1 MFVPQSAVLENP
13 ISLTRVSTFPE
24 VSRFRVLVADDQPD
38 ILLALRLL
46 FVQNGYQV
54 ETANSPQ
61 TVLEALAYR
70 TFDVVLMDLNY
81 ARDTT
86 SGREGMDLLDRLAHL
101 ENLPPIVA
109 MTAWATLDLT
119 IEGMRRGVC
128 DFVLKPWDNRELLE
142 ILDQQIARGKRQR
155 LERQDRAALHDVQQG
170 LLPKTMPSIPGC
182 ELSGVCLAASTVGG
196 DYFDAVKLA
205 DQRVALCVGDV
216 SGKGL
221 PASLLMANLQAA
233 VHAYTDIGIEPKTL
247 CQKVNQIICG
257 NIAIDR
263 FITFFYATLDVAS
276 HRLRY
281 TNAGHNAPVLVRLDG
296 SYERLET
303 GGLVLGVDPKTG
315 YEQGDLDLASGD
327 RLILFT
333 DGVTEAVNAKGDE
346 YGEQRLL
353 DLLIESRHLGATAL
367 QESVVDSVKR
377 FSDGC
382 LKDDSTVVVAV
393 IP

>member
-1 MFVPQSAVLENP
+1 LVPQSSVLENP
-13 ISLTRVSTFPE
+13 VSTTCFSTFPD

-46 FVQNGYQV
+46 LARNGYQV
-54 ETANSPQ
+54 ETVNSPQ
-61 TVLEALAYR
+61 TVLEALASG
-70 TFDVVLMDLNY
+70 TFDVLLMDLNY

-119 IEGMRRGVC
+119 IEGMRRGVG
-128 DFVLKPWDNRELLE
+128 DFVLKPWDNRELLA
-142 ILDQQIARGKRQR
+142 ILDHQIARGKRKR
-155 LERQDRAALHDVQQG
+155 LERQDQAALREVQQG
-170 LLPKTMPSIPGC
+170 LLPKTMPAIPGC

-196 DYFDAVKLA
+196 DYFDAVKLV
-205 DQRVALCVGDV
+205 DGQLGLCVGDV

-221 PASLLMANLQAA
+221 PAALLMANLQAA
-233 VHAYTDIGIEPKTL
+233 VHAYADNGIEPRTL
-247 CQKVNQIICG
+247 CQKVNHIICG
-257 NIAIDR
+257 NIAVDR

-281 TNAGHNAPVLVRLDG
+281 TNAGHNAPVLVHLDG

-315 YEQGDLDLASGD
+315 YEQGELDLAAGD
-327 RLILFT
+327 RLVLFT
-333 DGVTEAVNAKGDE
+333 DGVTTPKGRSMASSACCTCSSKAVTLV
-346 YGEQRLL
+346 QRPF
-353 DLLIESRHLGATAL
+353 
-367 QESVVDSVKR
+367 K
-377 FSDGC
+377 
-382 LKDDSTVVVAV
+382 K
-393 IP
+393 P

>member
-1 MFVPQSAVLENP
+1 MLVPQSSVLENP
-13 ISLTRVSTFPE
+13 VSTTCFSTFPD

-46 FVQNGYQV
+46 LARNGYQV
-54 ETANSPQ
+54 ETVNSPQ
-61 TVLEALAYR
+61 TVLEALASG
-70 TFDVVLMDLNY
+70 TFDVLLMDLNY

-119 IEGMRRGVC
+119 IEGMRRGVG
-128 DFVLKPWDNRELLE
+128 DFVLKPWDNRELLA
-142 ILDQQIARGKRQR
+142 ILDHQIARGKRKR
-155 LERQDRAALHDVQQG
+155 LERQDQAALREVQQG
-170 LLPKTMPSIPGC
+170 LLPKTMPAIPGC

-196 DYFDAVKLA
+196 DYFDAVKLV
-205 DQRVALCVGDV
+205 DGQLGLCVGDV

-221 PASLLMANLQAA
+221 PAALLMANLQAA
-233 VHAYTDIGIEPKTL
+233 VHAYADNGIEPRTL
-247 CQKVNQIICG
+247 CQKVNHIICG
-257 NIAIDR
+257 NIAVDR

-276 HRLRY
+276 QRLRY
-281 TNAGHNAPVLVRLDG
+281 TNAGHNAPVIVHRDG

-303 GGLVLGVDPKTG
+303 GGLVLGVDLRAG
-315 YEQGDLDLASGD
+315 YEQGDLDLACGD
-327 RLILFT
+327 RLVLFT
-333 DGVTEAVNAKGDE
+333 DGVTEAVNAKGEE

-353 DLLIESRHLGATAL
+353 HLLIESRHLGATAL
-367 QESVVDSVKR
+367 QEAVVDSVRR
-377 FSDGC
+377 FSDGR
-382 LKDDSTVVVAV
+382 LKDDSTVVVAA

>member
-1 MFVPQSAVLENP
+1 MFVPQSDVLDNL
-13 ISLTRVSTFPE
+13 ISPARFSTFPE
-24 VSRFRVLVADDQPD
+24 VSRFRVLVADDQQD

-46 FVQNGYQV
+46 LAQNGYQV

-61 TVLEALAYR
+61 TVLEALASR
-70 TFDVVLMDLNY
+70 TFDVLLMDLNY

-128 DFVLKPWDNRELLE
+128 DFVLKPWNNRELLA
-142 ILDQQIARGKRQR
+142 ILEQQIARGKRQR
-155 LERQDRAALHDVQQG
+155 LERQDQAALRDVQQG

-205 DQRVALCVGDV
+205 DRRVGLCVGDV

-221 PASLLMANLQAA
+221 PAALLMANLQAA
-233 VHAYTDIGIEPKTL
+233 VHAYTDSGIEPQTL
-247 CQKVNQIICG
+247 CQKVNHIICG
-257 NIAIDR
+257 NIAVDR
-263 FITFFYATLDVAS
+263 FITFFYAMLDVAS

-281 TNAGHNAPVLVRLDG
+281 TNAGHNAPVLVRQDG

-303 GGLVLGVDPKTG
+303 GGLVLGVNPKAC
-315 YEQGDLDLASGD
+315 YEQGELDLVAGD

-333 DGVTEAVNAKGDE
+333 DGVTEAVNAKGEE

-353 DLLIESRHLGATAL
+353 HLLVECRRLGATVL
-367 QESVVDSVKR
+367 RETVVDSVKR
-377 FSDGC
+377 FSGGR
-382 LKDDSTVVVAV
+382 LKDDSTVVVAAM
-393 IP
+393 

>member
-13 ISLTRVSTFPE
+13 LSPTRFSTFPE

-46 FVQNGYQV
+46 LAQNGYEV
-54 ETANSPQ
+54 ETVNSPQ
-61 TVLEALAYR
+61 TVLEALAAR
-70 TFDVVLMDLNY
+70 SFDVLLMDLNY

-86 SGREGMDLLDRLAHL
+86 SGREGLDLLERLAHL

-119 IEGMRRGVC
+119 IEGMRRGVS
-128 DFVLKPWDNRELLE
+128 DFVLKPWNNNELLT
-142 ILDQQIARGKRQR
+142 ILAQQIARGRRQR
-155 LERQDRAALHDVQQG
+155 MEWQDQAALRDVQQG

-205 DQRVALCVGDV
+205 DQQVALCVGDV
-216 SGKGL
+216 AGKGV
-221 PASLLMANLQAA
+221 PAALLMANLQAA
-233 VHAYTDIGIEPKTL
+233 VHAYAESGIEPHAL
-247 CQKVNQIICG
+247 CQRVNRIICG

-263 FITFFYATLDVAS
+263 FITFFYATVDVAS

-281 TNAGHNAPVLVRLDG
+281 TNAGHNAPVLVRRDG

-303 GGLVLGVDPKTG
+303 GGLVLGVNPKAC
-315 YEQGDLDLASGD
+315 YEQGELDLVAGD

-333 DGVTEAVNAKGDE
+333 DGVTEAVNAKGEE

-353 DLLIESRHLGATAL
+353 HLLIENRRLGATVL
-367 QESVVDSVKR
+367 RQTVVDSVKR
-377 FSDGC
+377 FSGGR

>member
-119 IEGMRRGVC
+119 IEGMRRGVG

-155 LERQDRAALHDVQQG
+155 LERQDQAALRDVQQG
-170 LLPKTMPSIPGC
+170 LLPKTMPAIPGC

-196 DYFDAVKLA
+196 DYFDAVKLV
-205 DQRVALCVGDV
+205 DGQLGLCVGDV

-221 PASLLMANLQAA
+221 PAALLMANLQAA
-233 VHAYTDIGIEPKTL
+233 VHAYADNGIEPRTL
-247 CQKVNQIICG
+247 CQKVNHIICG
-257 NIAIDR
+257 NIAVDR

-281 TNAGHNAPVLVRLDG
+281 TNAGHNAPVLVHLDG

-315 YEQGDLDLASGD
+315 YEQGELDLAAGD
-327 RLILFT
+327 RLVLFT
-333 DGVTEAVNAKGDE
+333 DGVTEAVNAKGEE

-353 DLLIESRHLGATAL
+353 HLLIESRHLGATAL
-367 QESVVDSVKR
+367 QEAVVDSVRR
-377 FSDGC
+377 FSDGR
-382 LKDDSTVVVAV
+382 LKDDSTVVVAA

>member
-13 ISLTRVSTFPE
+13 ISPTRFSTFPE

-46 FVQNGYQV
+46 LARNGYQV
-54 ETANSPQ
+54 ETVNSPQ
-61 TVLEALAYR
+61 TVLEALASG
-70 TFDVVLMDLNY
+70 TFDVLLMDLNY

-119 IEGMRRGVC
+119 IEGMRRGVG
-128 DFVLKPWDNRELLE
+128 DFVLKPWDNRELLA
-142 ILDQQIARGKRQR
+142 ILDHQIARGKRKR
-155 LERQDRAALHDVQQG
+155 LERQDQAALREVQQG
-170 LLPKTMPSIPGC
+170 LLPKTMPAIPGC

-196 DYFDAVKLA
+196 DYFDAVKLV
-205 DQRVALCVGDV
+205 DGQLGLCVGDV

-221 PASLLMANLQAA
+221 PAALLMANLQAA
-233 VHAYTDIGIEPKTL
+233 VHAYADNGIEPRTL
-247 CQKVNQIICG
+247 CQKVNHIICG
-257 NIAIDR
+257 NIAVDR

-281 TNAGHNAPVLVRLDG
+281 TNAGHNAPVLVHLDG

-315 YEQGDLDLASGD
+315 YEQGELDLAAGD
-327 RLILFT
+327 RLVLFT
-333 DGVTEAVNAKGDE
+333 DGVTEAVNAKGEE

-353 DLLIESRHLGATAL
+353 HLLIESRHLGATAL
-367 QESVVDSVKR
+367 QEAVVDSVRR
-377 FSDGC
+377 FSDGR
-382 LKDDSTVVVAV
+382 LKDDSTVVVAA